1 MRGNMYNVL
10 SAAVTVLSLA
20 VVVLMET
27 EHFSGHLAW
36 VVLGVDF
43 ACCAFFWWEFG
54 AGWRKATDR
63 RRYAAAHSLDLLG
76 AIPAVFAL
84 RWFRL
89 IRLLKLL
96 RLLRVGLGA
105 GRLWQA
111 WTKALRMQPGLSLG
125 TYCVLVVTLGAQ
137 ALYIAEH
144 GANASI
150 ASYWDCV
157 WLVLTTLT
165 TIGYGDIYPITP
177 LGRGLSICIAVLG
190 MGLLASFT
198 AVIAAGIMSA
208 HAEQR
213 PDWRG

>member
-10 SAAVTVLSLA
+10 SAAVTVLSL
-20 VVVLMET
+20 VIVVLMET
-27 EHFSGHLAW
+27 ERFSGLLAW
-36 VVLGVDF
+36 AVLGVDF

-63 RRYAAAHSLDLLG
+63 PRYAAAHAIDLLG
-76 AIPAVFAL
+76 AIPAVIAL

-111 WTKALRMQPGLSLG
+111 WTKALRLQPGLTLG
-125 TYCVLVVTLGAQ
+125 TYSALVVALGAQ
-137 ALYIAEH
+137 ALYIAER
-144 GANASI
+144 GVNASI
-150 ASYWDCV
+150 GSYWDCV
-157 WLVLTTLT
+157 WLVLATLT
-165 TIGYGDIYPITP
+165 NMGGGGVYPVTA
-177 LGRGLSICIAVLG
+177 LGRALSICIVVLG

-198 AVIAAGIMSA
+198 AVIAASIMSA

>member
-27 EHFSGHLAW
+27 EHFRGWLEWA
-36 VVLGVDF
+36 VYGVDLT
-43 ACCAFFWWEFG
+43 CCAFFWVEFG
-54 AGWRKATDR
+54 AGLAKATDR
-63 RRYAAAHSLDLLG
+63 PRYAALHSLDLLG

-111 WTKALRMQPGLSLG
+111 WTRALRLQPGLSLG
-125 TYCVLVVTLGAQ
+125 TYSALVVALGAQ
-137 ALYIAEH
+137 ALYIAER

-150 ASYWDCV
+150 RHYWDCV
-157 WLVLTTLT
+157 WLALETLT
-165 TIGYGDIYPITP
+165 TIGYGDVAPATP
-177 LGRGLSICIAVLG
+177 LGRAVCMCIVVLG
-190 MGLLASFT
+190 MGLLASLT
-198 AVIAAGIMSA
+198 VVIAASIMSA